1 MIGRKRP
8 RVIVARATA
17 GSASDAADLA
27 PFDATAGGE
36 WWWRQPKWT
45 KRAWVLEV
53 DGRAT
58 AELAGESMFSSLS
71 RVRWAHAAFE
81 VHRGWTGNAELR
93 DAAGEARARYRSRWT
108 GDGHIEA
115 SNGDT
120 LELVATGFWKRRYVL
135 RTADELPL
143 ATFELQ
149 EGFARQ
155 EAHLVLEEGARRRP
169 DLAEVLALASALVF
183 APKRHTT

>member
-1 MIGRKRP
+1 MIGRKRQ
-8 RVIVARATA
+8 RVLVAPATA
-17 GSASDAADLA
+17 GQARDSGELA
-27 PFDATAGGE
+27 PFDAEARGE
-36 WWWRQPKWT
+36 WWWRQPKWS
-45 KRAWVLEV
+45 KRAWTLEV
-53 DGRAT
+53 DGRPI

-93 DAAGEARARYRSRWT
+93 DATGEARARYRARWT
-108 GDGHIEA
+108 GDGSIDA
-115 SNGDT
+115 PNGDA

-149 EGFARQ
+149 ESFARQ
-155 EAHLVLEEGARRRP
+155 EARLVLEDGVRRRP
-169 DLAEVLALASALVF
+169 DLAAVLALASALVF
-183 APKRHTT
+183 APKRHSS